1 MHIRSY
7 TPAAVVNGVALELS
21 HMFRDKPASHLI
33 IILFIGVLSANVL
46 GEAFRLLLHALAG
59 QGSIVELALLNYLSW
74 SVGPMT
80 LNLIIL
86 TFVFKLALHIN
97 VISILGLFV
106 GWYYF
111 KYSY

>member
-1 MHIRSY
+1 
-7 TPAAVVNGVALELS
+7 
-21 HMFRDKPASHLI
+21 MFRDKPVSHLI
-33 IILFIGVLSANVL
+33 VILLTAVLCANVI
-46 GEAFRLLLHALAG
+46 GEALRILLHSLAG

-74 SVGPMT
+74 SVGPIG
-80 LNLIIL
+80 LNLFIL
-86 TFVFKLALHIN
+86 TFDFELALRFN

>member
-1 MHIRSY
+1 
-7 TPAAVVNGVALELS
+7 
-21 HMFRDKPASHLI
+21 MFRDKPASHLI

-74 SVGPMT
+74 SVGPLT

-86 TFVFKLALHIN
+86 TFVFKLALNIN